1 MERVQGVRGRRSQR
15 DRVRNDKRVQAYLR
29 SVRSSLD
36 VSREQRR
43 RALEEIQSHLDD
55 GAATHMRRGE
65 TRDQAIALAIDELG
79 RPDAVAAEF
88 NEEGAHISAGT
99 GTLRWLPMLLPM
111 VPFVVVVGLLVWSLT
126 WIPGGWTAGEQAVQR
141 TYVRSA
147 LIIGI
152 LSYATYFSI
161 RREGRDQ
168 AWRWAA
174 WLCAGLALLIPVAIG
189 TR

>member
-1 MERVQGVRGRRSQR
+1 MR
-15 DRVRNDKRVQAYLR
+15 DDKRIRSYLR
-29 SVRSSLD
+29 NVRSSLD
-36 VSREQRR
+36 VPRAQRR

-55 GAATHMRRGE
+55 GTAAHMRLGE
-65 TRDQAIALAIDELG
+65 TRDQAVALAIDELG

-88 NEEGAHISAGT
+88 NEEGAHVSADT

-111 VPFVVVVGLLVWSLT
+111 VPFTVAVGSLVWSLT

-141 TYVRSA
+141 TYLRSA
-147 LIIGI
+147 LIGGI
-152 LSYATYFSI
+152 LLYATYFSI
-161 RREGRDQ
+161 RRAGRDQ

-174 WLCAGLALLIPVAIG
+174 WLFAGLGLLIPVAIG